1 MSVCKNESLKF
12 LHLLSN
18 CLRLL
23 SDTVLGSILIP
34 WLTVHCGP
42 QEELLVTDQGH
53 SILIF
58 APRCRVIQ
66 LYKWLNGQE
75 IEF

>member
-1 MSVCKNESLKF
+1 MKF
-12 LHLLSN
+12 LH
-18 CLRLL
+18 L

-53 SILIF
+53 SILNF
-58 APRCRVIQ
+58 AAKCPVIQ

-75 IEF
+75 TEF